1 MKINGS
7 ILLDDKG
14 SFANVEPDEIKIK
27 DFADMLLEADACK
40 DKIYY
45 DTNSSEWSNFYAK
58 GYYPGDS
65 YWKECGQ
72 IAYQLLFMNSN
83 PVFHP
88 KEGIDEYN
96 NNPEPKTYG
105 GFNYVNNSNQDYVY
119 NKSSIEKWHE
129 KWLKQNPDKID
140 WNEFGHDIW
149 PRCDRTITILREQ
162 LKKNNIEMPSS
173 DEEVVNTFYDKIMK
187 HLNERDRIAYAMEI
201 GSKVCECNYYERQ
214 NELEQLEQNGGNNQ
228 AKCIYSIKKDGKFIF
243 LSIDK
248 QHGMFELIDD
258 NGTHIREIRFDG
270 SHNKGQASDH
280 SLKCVAE
287 WKKKYK
293 K

>member
-40 DKIYY
+40 DKLYY
-45 DTNSSEWSNFYAK
+45 DINSAEWMNFYAK
-58 GYYPGDS
+58 SYTPCDE

-88 KEGIDEYN
+88 IVNNGEYN
-96 NNPEPKTYG
+96 QSQEPKTYG
-105 GFNYVNNSNQDYVY
+105 GFRYDGCSRQNYVCD
-119 NKSSIEKWHE
+119 KSSIEIWHDN
-129 KWLKQNPDKID
+129 WLSLNPEKID
-140 WNEFGHDIW
+140 WKEFQHDIW
-149 PRCDRTITILREQ
+149 PRFDKVIAILKEELYKR
-162 LKKNNIEMPSS
+162 NIEIRQKNL
-173 DEEVVNTFYDKIMK
+173 DVVNDFYERIMK
-187 HLNERDRIAYAMEI
+187 HLSVGERISYAIEI
-201 GSKVCECNYYERQ
+201 GTKICTANYYKREQ
-214 NELEQLEQNGGNNQ
+214 ELEKLEQAKGNRQ
-228 AKCIYSIKKDGKFIF
+228 AEHIFSIKKEETYIF

-248 QHGMFELIDD
+248 QHGMFELCGDKG
-258 NGTHIREIRFDG
+258 NHINEIRFDG
-270 SHNKGQASDH
+270 SYNSGSENDH
-280 SLKCVAE
+280 GLKCVEE
-287 WKKKYK
+287 WKSMYK

>member
-40 DKIYY
+40 DKLYY
-45 DTNSSEWSNFYAK
+45 DTNSEEWMNFYAK
-58 GYYPGDS
+58 S
-65 YWKECGQ
+65 YTPCDEYWTGGGQ

-88 KEGIDEYN
+88 IVGIDEYN

-119 NKSSIEKWHE
+119 NKSSIENWHD
-129 KWLKQNPDKID
+129 KWLSLNPEKID
-140 WNEFGHDIW
+140 WKEFQHDIW
-149 PRCDRTITILREQ
+149 PRFDKVIDILKEELFNR
-162 LKKNNIEMPSS
+162 NIEIRQEKL
-173 DEEVVNTFYDKIMK
+173 DVVNVFYERIMK
-187 HLNERDRIAYAMEI
+187 HLSVEERISYAIEI
-201 GSKVCECNYYERQ
+201 GTKICRANYYKRED
-214 NELEQLEQNGGNNQ
+214 ELENLESSKGNKQ
-228 AKCIYSIKKDGKFIF
+228 AVRIFSIKKEGNYIF

-248 QHGMFELIDD
+248 QHGMFELCDD
-258 NGTHIREIRFDG
+258 KGNHIGEIRFDG
-270 SHNKGQASDH
+270 SYNSGSEKDH
-280 SLKCVAE
+280 GLKCVEE
-287 WKKKYK
+287 WKSMHKK
-293 K
+293 